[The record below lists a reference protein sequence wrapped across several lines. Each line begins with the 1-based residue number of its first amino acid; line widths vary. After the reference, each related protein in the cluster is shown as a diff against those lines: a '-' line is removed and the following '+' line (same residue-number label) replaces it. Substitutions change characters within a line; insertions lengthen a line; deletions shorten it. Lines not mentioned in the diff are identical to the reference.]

1 MRGSATLSPF
11 RQDKLV
17 AALAV
22 HRVTDVS
29 AEFWHFAELGRD
41 ATRDERLQL
50 DALLAYG
57 AVAEPSESHQHAFL
71 VVPRLGTISP
81 WSSKASDIA
90 RNCGLSFV
98 QRIERG
104 VW

>member
-1 MRGSATLSPF
+1 MPATFLNLRGSATLSQF

-17 AALAV
+17 AQLAA

-29 AEFWHFAELGRD
+29 AEFWHFAELSRE

-57 AVAEPSESHQHAFL
+57 AEADASEGHQHAFL

-81 WSSKASDIA
+81 WSSKATDIA
-90 RNCGLSFV
+90 RN
-98 QRIERG
+98 
-104 VW
+104 